1 MIMSCYHLVMELN
14 PALLGDCRRYLG
26 LSHSGITSLIIPLV
40 LSLVCCEWLLE
51 L

>member
-1 MIMSCYHLVMELN
+1 MIMSCYHLVMGTQSCWETVEDTLDYPHWGMTN
-14 PALLGDCRRYLG
+14 
-26 LSHSGITSLIIPLV
+26 LIIPLV